1 LPPESPID
9 TPETDSPQDVHIVRS
24 DGRHV
29 IVVGTAHISQE
40 SVERVRET
48 IEREQPDRVCIELDE
63 RRFEALS
70 KPQRFD
76 SLDLRQVIHDK
87 QLATLMMN
95 LLLSA
100 YQRTLGLKLGVKP
113 GSELMEAAKVA
124 QANDIPV
131 ALVDRDVRITLRRAW
146 QALTWWHKSML
157 LSSLLGGM
165 FEKQD
170 LDEDDLRELRKED
183 VLSSMMAE
191 LGKAFPGLK
200 NVLIDER
207 DTYLAERIRQTEG
220 DKLVAVVGAGH
231 VQGMLA
237 ALRSDER
244 PDLSALE
251 EMPESSGLWKWVGW
265 GIPAVIL
272 GSILFIGY
280 RQGAAAAGENLLF
293 WVLANGIPA
302 AIGAIISLGHPA
314 TIVSAFCAAPIT
326 SLTPVI
332 GAGYVT
338 AFVQTYFKPP
348 LVKEFPTLWDDLARP
363 SGWWRNRLLRIF
375 LVFILTTLGSMI
387 GTWVGGAQILS
398 NLFP

>member
-1 LPPESPID
+1 MPPENPID
-9 TPETDSPQDVHIVRS
+9 TPQPSPPPDVHVVES
-24 DGRHV
+24 DGRQV

-70 KPQRFD
+70 EPQRFE
-76 SLDLRQVIHDK
+76 SLDLKQIIHSQ
-87 QLATLMMN
+87 QLATLIMN
-95 LLLSA
+95 LLLAS

-124 QANDIPV
+124 EANGIPI
-131 ALVDRDVRITLRRAW
+131 ALVDRDVRVTLRRAW
-146 QALTWWHKSML
+146 KALSWWHRSML
-157 LSSLLGGM
+157 LSSILGGM
-165 FEKQD
+165 FEKQE
-170 LDEDDLRELRKED
+170 LTEDDLRELRKED
-183 VLSSMMAE
+183 VLSRMMAE
-191 LGKAFPGLK
+191 LGEAFPGLK
-200 NVLIDER
+200 SVLIDER

-231 VQGMLA
+231 VQGMLE
-237 ALRSDER
+237 ALRSDTR
-244 PDLSALE
+244 TDLSALE
-251 EMPESSGLWKWVGW
+251 NVPESSGVWKWVGW
-265 GIPAVIL
+265 GIPAIVL
-272 GSILFIGY
+272 GSILFIGL
-280 RQGAAAAGENLLF
+280 RQGASAAGENLLF

-302 AIGAIISLGHPA
+302 AIGALISLGHPA

-338 AFVQTYFKPP
+338 AFVQSYFKPP
-348 LVKEFPTLWDDLARP
+348 LVKEFPNLWDDLASPR
-363 SGWWRNRLLRIF
+363 GWWRNRLLRIF
-375 LVFILTTLGSMI
+375 LVFILTTVGSII
-387 GTWVGGAQILS
+387 GTWVGGAEIVS